1 MYIPDHKP
9 ALGLAISSVAS
20 YAVHATTP
28 IVEVAQHPVFDS
40 VERWVHLLGGIAAI
54 LAGVA
59 SAAWYGYSFYAAQK
73 NKKGKPS

>member
-1 MYIPDHKP
+1 MYIIDHKP
-9 ALGLAISSVAS
+9 ALAMAISSVVS

-28 IVEVAQHPVFDS
+28 IMEIPQHPVFDA

-59 SAAWYGYSFYAAQK
+59 SAAWYGYSFYAAQRG
-73 NKKGKPS
+73 KKKS

>member
-1 MYIPDHKP
+1 MYIVDHKP

-28 IVEVAQHPVFDS
+28 VAEIMQHPTFDL

-59 SAAWYGYSFYAAQK
+59 SAAWYGYSFYAAQR
-73 NKKGKPS
+73 KKKTP

>member
-9 ALGLAISSVAS
+9 ALALAISSAAS

-28 IVEVAQHPVFDS
+28 IVAVAGTSTFDT

-54 LAGVA
+54 LAGLA
-59 SAAWYGYSFYAAQK
+59 SAAWYGYSFFAARRK
-73 NKKGKPS
+73 DK